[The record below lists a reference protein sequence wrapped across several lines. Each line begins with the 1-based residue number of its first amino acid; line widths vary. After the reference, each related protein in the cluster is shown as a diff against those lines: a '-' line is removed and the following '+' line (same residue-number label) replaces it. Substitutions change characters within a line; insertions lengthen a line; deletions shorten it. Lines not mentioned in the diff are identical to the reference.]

1 MLKFMAV
8 GRYQLASLELILES
22 DRVKVS
28 GVGEAGLKRFLIPEG
43 KKLNEDHEFAAQ
55 AALWGLEVC
64 IHHPCPILISGL
76 RVAKCGCGG

>member
-1 MLKFMAV
+1 MLKFTAV

-28 GVGEAGLKRFLIPEG
+28 GGGKAGLKRFLIPEG

-64 IHHPCPILISGL
+64 IHHPSPILISGL

>member
-1 MLKFMAV
+1 MLKFKAV

-22 DRVKVS
+22 DKVKVS
-28 GVGEAGLKRFLIPEG
+28 GMAGGKAGSKRFLIPEG

-64 IHHPCPILISGL
+64 SSPSLPHPNFGS
-76 RVAKCGCGG
+76 ACG